1 MAGELNYL
9 IEQIGRDKGIDKKL
23 IIEALEDAVLKASRK
38 RYGAHKDLE
47 AHYNEELGEIEV
59 FQFKTVVEEVQDPDL
74 EISLEEAR
82 KIDPECELGDS
93 LGLKLNVKEL
103 GRIAA
108 QTAKQ
113 VIIQR
118 VRDAES
124 ETIVREYK
132 NRKGE
137 IVSGFVQRID
147 RGNIIVNLGRAEG
160 FLPRKE
166 QVPKEVYK
174 RGDRI
179 RAYILDVQ
187 RTPGGYQILL
197 SRTHPGFL
205 AKLFELE
212 VPEISEGIVKIMAVA
227 REPGERSK
235 IAVYSTDSDVDPV
248 GACVGMKGSRVQ
260 NVVQELKGEKIDI
273 IPWTDDPAKFVCNAL
288 APARISRVYLSAEE
302 KSMEIVVPDDQLSLA
317 IGKRGQNVRLAS
329 KLTGWKIDI
338 KSESKMEK
346 LSEEIISQLKTIPG
360 VGEMIARILYNE
372 GFYSIEDVAEMDG
385 AELGRICEI
394 GEKKGEK
401 IVEAARRMLGMEPPD
416 VDEEKAERIRR
427 GDEPVERLPGIG
439 PKTAQLLLEEGY
451 QCIRDIFQAEPAE
464 LAKIPGISRKRAEEM
479 IAAAKEYIDKGDV
492 S

>member
-1 MAGELNYL
+1 MAEELNYL

-479 IAAAKEYIDKGDV
+479 IAAAKEYIDKGHV

>member
-1 MAGELNYL
+1 MAEELNYL

-38 RYGAHKDLE
+38 RYGAHRDLE

-82 KIDPECELGDS
+82 KIDPGCELGDS

-147 RGNIIVNLGRAEG
+147 RGNIIVNLSRAEG
-160 FLPRKE
+160 FLPRRE

-288 APARISRVYLSAEE
+288 APARISKVYLSTEE

-346 LSEEIISQLKTIPG
+346 LSEEIISQLKAIPG

-416 VDEEKAERIRR
+416 IDEEKASRIRR
-427 GDEPVERLPGIG
+427 GDEPVEHLPGIG

-479 IAAAKEYIDKGDV
+479 IAAAKEYIDKGHV

>member
-1 MAGELNYL
+1 MAEELNYL

>member
-1 MAGELNYL
+1 MAEELNYL
-9 IEQIGRDKGIDKKL
+9 IEQIGRDKGIDKEL

-38 RYGAHKDLE
+38 RYGAHRDLE

-74 EISLEEAR
+74 EISLEEAK
-82 KIDPECELGDS
+82 KIDPGCELGDS

-147 RGNIIVNLGRAEG
+147 RGNIIVNLSRAEG
-160 FLPRKE
+160 FLPRRE

-273 IPWTDDPAKFVCNAL
+273 I
-288 APARISRVYLSAEE
+288 
-302 KSMEIVVPDDQLSLA
+302 
-317 IGKRGQNVRLAS
+317 
-329 KLTGWKIDI
+329 
-338 KSESKMEK
+338 
-346 LSEEIISQLKTIPG
+346 
-360 VGEMIARILYNE
+360 
-372 GFYSIEDVAEMDG
+372 
-385 AELGRICEI
+385 
-394 GEKKGEK
+394 
-401 IVEAARRMLGMEPPD
+401 
-416 VDEEKAERIRR
+416 
-427 GDEPVERLPGIG
+427 
-439 PKTAQLLLEEGY
+439 
-451 QCIRDIFQAEPAE
+451 
-464 LAKIPGISRKRAEEM
+464 
-479 IAAAKEYIDKGDV
+479 
-492 S
+492 

>member
-1 MAGELNYL
+1 MADELNYL
-9 IEQIGRDKGIDKKL
+9 IEQIGRDKGIDKEL

-38 RYGAHKDLE
+38 RYGAHRDLE

-82 KIDPECELGDS
+82 KIDPGCELGDS

-147 RGNIIVNLGRAEG
+147 RGNIIVNLSRAEG
-160 FLPRKE
+160 FLPRRE

-288 APARISRVYLSAEE
+288 APARISRVYLSTEE

-416 VDEEKAERIRR
+416 IDEEKASRIRR
-427 GDEPVERLPGIG
+427 GDEPVEHLPGIG

-479 IAAAKEYIDKGDV
+479 IAAAKEYIDKGHV